1 MTRTSLYS
9 CRQDLEG
16 NEILSKVFP
25 DYYLC
30 FVASRFLSLPAFAVP
45 SVPVMTKIVT
55 VSYTSFLTY
64 LLFSCSEFRF
74 LSCHG
79 PPDPARGISW
89 LVLVTEQAHFSG
101 DRVDGGLSVELVG
114 AVFCSDADEGR
125 SHVSPDI
132 VPGICPH
139 SQTCTLSMVRTAC
152 GHAASSCPFNVP
164 LVEESSRIIFLGF

>member
-125 SHVSPDI
+125 SHVFPDI